1 MNETFSRFIQLVIQ
15 NNPVAISQ
23 KLRAIGILNQEM
35 EDAEYIRQVLYDQ
48 VRRIGEDGSELILQ
62 VLDVPL
68 NPEGFGAT
76 ELMNFY
82 ATVGNRSL
90 LTNFF
95 RQESEELNFI
105 PIDSNSKWF
114 DLELILKI
122 MGIGVLILT
131 GIGLLKYL
139 FKS

>member
-1 MNETFSRFIQLVIQ
+1 MVIQ
-15 NNPVAISQ
+15 NNPTAISQ
-23 KLRAIGILNQEM
+23 KLMAMGILNQEM

-48 VRRIGEDGSELILQ
+48 VQRIGEDGSELILE

-105 PIDSNSKWF
+105 PMDNSKWF

-122 MGIGVLILT
+122 MGIGVLLLA
-131 GIGLLKYL
+131 GICLLKYL

>member
-1 MNETFSRFIQLVIQ
+1 MNETFSRFIQMVIQ
-15 NNPVAISQ
+15 NNPAAISQ
-23 KLRAIGILNQEM
+23 KLMAIGILNQEM

-48 VRRIGEDGSELILQ
+48 VQRIGEDGSELILE

-95 RQESEELNFI
+95 RQETEELNFI
-105 PIDSNSKWF
+105 PIDNSKWF

-122 MGIGVLILT
+122 MGIGVLILA

>member
-1 MNETFSRFIQLVIQ
+1 MIQ
-15 NNPVAISQ
+15 NNPAAISQ
-23 KLRAIGILNQEM
+23 KLMAMGILNQEM
-35 EDAEYIRQVLYDQ
+35 DDAEYIRQVLYDQ
-48 VRRIGEDGSELILQ
+48 MQRMGEDGSELILE

-82 ATVGNRSL
+82 ATIGNRSL

-95 RQESEELNFI
+95 IQETEELNFI
-105 PIDSNSKWF
+105 PIDNSKWF

-122 MGIGVLILT
+122 MGIGVLILA

>member
-1 MNETFSRFIQLVIQ
+1 MNETFSRFIQIVIQ
-15 NNPVAISQ
+15 NNPAAISQ
-23 KLRAIGILNQEM
+23 KLMAMGILNQEM

-48 VRRIGEDGSELILQ
+48 VQRIGEDGSELILE

-95 RQESEELNFI
+95 KQESEELNFI
-105 PIDSNSKWF
+105 PIDNSQWF

-122 MGIGVLILT
+122 MGIGVLILA

>member
-1 MNETFSRFIQLVIQ
+1 MNETFSRFIQIVIQ
-15 NNPVAISQ
+15 NNPAAISQ
-23 KLRAIGILNQEM
+23 KLMAMGILNQEM
-35 EDAEYIRQVLYDQ
+35 DDAEYIRQVLYDQ
-48 VRRIGEDGSELILQ
+48 MQRMGEDGSELILE

-82 ATVGNRSL
+82 ATIGNRSL

-95 RQESEELNFI
+95 IQETEELNFI
-105 PIDSNSKWF
+105 PIDNSKWF

-122 MGIGVLILT
+122 MGIGVLILA

>member
-1 MNETFSRFIQLVIQ
+1 MNETFSRFIQIVIQ
-15 NNPVAISQ
+15 NNPAAISQ
-23 KLRAIGILNQEM
+23 KLMAIGILNQEM
-35 EDAEYIRQVLYDQ
+35 DDAEYIRQVLYDQ
-48 VRRIGEDGSELILQ
+48 MQRMGEDGSELILE

-82 ATVGNRSL
+82 ATIGNRSL

-95 RQESEELNFI
+95 IQETEELNFI
-105 PIDSNSKWF
+105 PIDNSKWF

-122 MGIGVLILT
+122 MGIGVLILA

>member
-1 MNETFSRFIQLVIQ
+1 MNETFSRFIQMVIQ
-15 NNPVAISQ
+15 NNPAAISQ
-23 KLRAIGILNQEM
+23 KLMAMGILNQEM
-35 EDAEYIRQVLYDQ
+35 NDAEYIRQVLYDQ
-48 VRRIGEDGSELILQ
+48 VQRIGEDGSELILE

-105 PIDSNSKWF
+105 PIDNSKWF

-122 MGIGVLILT
+122 MGIGILILA

>member
-1 MNETFSRFIQLVIQ
+1 MNETFSRFIQMVIQ
-15 NNPVAISQ
+15 NNPTAISQ
-23 KLRAIGILNQEM
+23 KLMAMGILNQEM
-35 EDAEYIRQVLYDQ
+35 NDAEYIRQVLYDQ
-48 VRRIGEDGSELILQ
+48 VQRIGEDGSELILE

-105 PIDSNSKWF
+105 PIDNAKWF

-122 MGIGVLILT
+122 MGIGVLILA

>member
-1 MNETFSRFIQLVIQ
+1 MNETFSRFIQMVIQ
-15 NNPVAISQ
+15 NNPTAISQ
-23 KLRAIGILNQEM
+23 KLMAIGILNQEM
-35 EDAEYIRQVLYDQ
+35 NDAEYIRQVLYDQ
-48 VRRIGEDGSELILQ
+48 VQRIGEDGSELILE

-105 PIDSNSKWF
+105 PIDNSKWF

-122 MGIGVLILT
+122 MGIGVLILA

>member
-1 MNETFSRFIQLVIQ
+1 VNETFSRFIQIVIQ
-15 NNPVAISQ
+15 NNPAAISQ
-23 KLRAIGILNQEM
+23 KLMAIGILNQEM
-35 EDAEYIRQVLYDQ
+35 DDAEYIRQVLYDQ
-48 VRRIGEDGSELILQ
+48 MQRMGEDGSELILE

-82 ATVGNRSL
+82 ATIGNRSL

-95 RQESEELNFI
+95 RQETEELNFI
-105 PIDSNSKWF
+105 PIDNSKWF

-122 MGIGVLILT
+122 MGIGVLILA

>member
-1 MNETFSRFIQLVIQ
+1 MNETFSRFIQMVIQ
-15 NNPVAISQ
+15 NNPTAISQ
-23 KLRAIGILNQEM
+23 KLMAMGILNQEM

-48 VRRIGEDGSELILQ
+48 VQRIGDDGSELILE

-105 PIDSNSKWF
+105 PIDNSKWF

-122 MGIGVLILT
+122 MGIGVLVLA

>member
-1 MNETFSRFIQLVIQ
+1 MNETFSRFIQMVIQ
-15 NNPVAISQ
+15 NNPTAISQ
-23 KLRAIGILNQEM
+23 KLMAMGILKQEM
-35 EDAEYIRQVLYDQ
+35 NDAEYIRQVLYDQ
-48 VRRIGEDGSELILQ
+48 VQRIGEDGSELILE

-105 PIDSNSKWF
+105 PIDNSKWF

-122 MGIGVLILT
+122 MGIGVLILA

>member
-1 MNETFSRFIQLVIQ
+1 MNETFSRFIQIVIQ
-15 NNPVAISQ
+15 NNPAAISQ
-23 KLRAIGILNQEM
+23 KLMAMGILNQEM

-48 VRRIGEDGSELILQ
+48 VQRIGEDGSELILE

-105 PIDSNSKWF
+105 PIDNSKWF

-122 MGIGVLILT
+122 MGIGVLILA

>member
-1 MNETFSRFIQLVIQ
+1 MNETFSRFIQIVIQ
-15 NNPVAISQ
+15 NNPAAISQ
-23 KLRAIGILNQEM
+23 KLMAIGILNQEM
-35 EDAEYIRQVLYDQ
+35 DDAEYIRQVLYDQ
-48 VRRIGEDGSELILQ
+48 MQRMGEDGSELILE

-82 ATVGNRSL
+82 ATIGNRSL

-95 RQESEELNFI
+95 RQETEELNFI
-105 PIDSNSKWF
+105 PIDNSKWF

-122 MGIGVLILT
+122 MGIGVLILA

>member
-1 MNETFSRFIQLVIQ
+1 MNETFSRFIQMVIQ
-15 NNPVAISQ
+15 NNPAAISQ
-23 KLRAIGILNQEM
+23 KLMTMGIMNQEM
-35 EDAEYIRQVLYDQ
+35 NDAEYIRQVLYDQ
-48 VRRIGEDGSELILQ
+48 VQRIGEDGSELILE

-105 PIDSNSKWF
+105 PIDNSKWF

-122 MGIGVLILT
+122 MGIAVLILA